1 MRAIISPRKLKN
13 VFRRSSHKG
22 AMNHR
27 SAQRLAPRRDGPHA
41 VNAGGSPCPLTWAHP
56 TVCRGWRCAQG
67 EQRGAGSPSGEPR
80 GLSSLP
86 WLCPLCAPGGTGPD
100 PQPPPPGA
108 GQDPQPPPP
117 GAGRDP
123 QPPPPGARRD
133 PQPPPPGARARP
145 SATSTRGQGQ
155 TLSHHSRGRAAH
167 PQPPPAPRGQA
178 HPQPPPP
185 PGFSSGDA

>member
-108 GQDPQPPPP
+108 G
-117 GAGRDP
+117 RDP

-167 PQPPPAPRGQA
+167 PQPPPPPRGQA